1 MAPRMQDGHVL
12 AQDVGALEP
21 GECLGW
27 RLFTECC
34 PCLEKAS
41 SMALR
46 RAVFIW
52 NSLAQ
57 QLEGHDSGPIVQ
69 VNTL

>member
-1 MAPRMQDGHVL
+1 MCWLKMWARSSQGNASVGAFSRSAVL
-12 AQDVGALEP
+12 A
-21 GECLGW
+21 W
-27 RLFTECC
+27 K
-34 PCLEKAS
+34 KAS